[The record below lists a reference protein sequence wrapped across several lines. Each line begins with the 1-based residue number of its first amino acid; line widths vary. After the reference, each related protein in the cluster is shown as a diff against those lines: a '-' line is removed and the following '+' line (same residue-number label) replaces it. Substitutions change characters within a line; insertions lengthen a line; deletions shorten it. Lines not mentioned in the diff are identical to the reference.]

1 MDAIIRRLL
10 TLCLLLLIAAV
21 GGYLFGYS
29 AHKAEQQETHTHTD
43 VEVVE
48 RDSTICNPVK
58 EDSTVVGT
66 ILVPVVGSG
75 HTPSTPG
82 IIPTGNTQYVHD
94 TVTEHDTVYAAI
106 PMSAFHFTDPLADVW
121 CTGFNIRMDSI
132 RVKQRDI
139 YITQTTTVR
148 AREYH
153 NTIGVEAGLQDFSL
167 LYIRDIGRVSLGL
180 SAGYTYERQ
189 ATARGFVGWRF

>member
-1 MDAIIRRLL
+1 MKTVRIIIVSAVM
-10 TLCLLLLIAAV
+10 LLLASLLGFIV
-21 GGYLFGYS
+21 GWTVRDREL
-29 AHKAEQQETHTHTD
+29 QNDTHTD

-66 ILVPVVGSG
+66 ILVPVVGAG

-82 IIPTGNTQYVHD
+82 IIPTGNTQYIHD

-153 NTIGVEAGLQDFSL
+153 NTLGVMMGFDDVSL
-167 LYIRDIGRVSLGL
+167 LYTRRFGRVSVGF
-180 SAGYTYERQ
+180 SGGYTYRREPVV
-189 ATARGFVGWRF
+189 RGFVGWNF